1 MSRAPLVAPAD
12 PPVVAAREP
21 LLRASELAV
30 GVVLACVLIGPAVVS
45 GGLAGS
51 AGAEVYGHAW
61 VQGWAASGWPA
72 WPVGTPLAEGTAR
85 WPVIDPLPTW
95 ILGGL
100 AAVVGPTP
108 AWNLWA
114 AVGVVLAAV
123 GGGAFARALGGYGI
137 VGAVGVATMPIFLG
151 SLTSGLTEDYALGL
165 VALALA
171 ALLTDRRLLGAAL
184 LGGSAWCG
192 LYLAWLAAWPALAI
206 GARRLRDRPV
216 RWIAA
221 GLLALSIA
229 APAAAPFRARLAGE
243 GHRSGTVP
251 ARVEPLWR
259 LDPWRGAD
267 LAAFVAPGK
276 VDTDGAFV
284 REHPVYLGYTT
295 VALAAAGGFHPAWLG
310 VLACAAVAPGEH
322 LSWAGVPLGVDN
334 PAVSAFRLLPFA
346 ERFNHH
352 ARVMLL
358 GQLLLVGLAAR
369 GARRIVGFL
378 GRGAAPQRPARGA
391 RSARGEGVPEH
402 CEGRTRQAS
411 EPSEPA
417 PGGGA
422 QSAGVRGPAGHPGPP
437 EHAWSLGLALVL
449 FAETALAS
457 PARVPLP
464 TTPDTTPAIYAALS
478 ALPTDLP
485 VTVVGAAG
493 PGIHPQKVFFDQRA
507 HGRRLLHNPNRPT
520 DGRPVKARAG
530 VIVVAL
536 GPAVTR
542 VTAER
547 GPPDVTAEDGAA
559 WVVAGR

>member
-1 MSRAPLVAPAD
+1 VASVAGVVHEPLVRGA
-12 PPVVAAREP
+12 
-21 LLRASELAV
+21 ELGI
-30 GVVLACVLIGPAVVS
+30 GVVIACVLVGPAVVA

-61 VQGWAASGWPA
+61 VQSWAAAGWPG
-72 WPVGTPLAEGTAR
+72 WPTGTALASGTAA

-100 AAVVGPTP
+100 ARGIGATA

-114 AVGVVLAAV
+114 FIGVVLAAV

-171 ALLTDRRLLGAAL
+171 ALVTGRRLLGAAL

-192 LYLAWLAAWPALAI
+192 LYLAWLGAWPALAI
-206 GARRLRDRPV
+206 GLRHLRDRPL
-216 RWIAA
+216 RWILA
-221 GLLALSIA
+221 GLLAIGIA
-229 APAAAPFRARLAGE
+229 APAAAPFRARLGGE
-243 GHRSGTVP
+243 GHRGGIVP
-251 ARVEPLWR
+251 ARAEPLWA

-267 LAAFVAPGK
+267 LASFGAPGK
-276 VDTDGAFV
+276 VSVGGAFV

-295 VALAAAGGFHPAWLG
+295 LGLAAAGGFHPAWLG

-322 LSWAGVPLGVDN
+322 LSWAGQPLGVDN
-334 PAVSAFRLLPFA
+334 PALAAFHVLPFA
-346 ERFNHH
+346 ARFNHH

-358 GQLLLVGLAAR
+358 GQLLLVVLAAR
-369 GARRIVGFL
+369 GARRL
-378 GRGAAPQRPARGA
+378 GD
-391 RSARGEGVPEH
+391 
-402 CEGRTRQAS
+402 RTR
-411 EPSEPA
+411 
-417 PGGGA
+417 G
-422 QSAGVRGPAGHPGPP
+422 
-437 EHAWSLGLALVL
+437 WGLAVGSAFVL
-449 FAETALAS
+449 FAETAVVS

-464 TTPDTTPAIYAALS
+464 VALDATPAIYAALT
-478 ALPTDLP
+478 AFPEDLP
-485 VTVVGAAG
+485 VAVVGASG

-507 HGRRLLHNPNRPT
+507 HGRRLLHNPNKPM
-520 DGRPVKARAG
+520 DGRPGPG

-536 GPAVTR
+536 GPAVAR

-547 GPPDVTAEDGAA
+547 GAPDVVAVDGAA
-559 WVVAGR
+559 WGVE